1 MQTVAAFVHSN
12 AAIKFDLPDLTEYKT
27 ESNDYEDFID
37 DEDDHEEEDEEIQ
50 YQDKS
55 QEHDEL

>member
-27 ESNDYEDFID
+27 ESND
-37 DEDDHEEEDEEIQ
+37 DEDDHEEDDEEIQ
-50 YQDKS
+50 YEEQS